1 MFSMMTGAP
10 HIQAVDAATGDILWD
25 EEIAALGNL
34 MTATGDTLLVAEP
47 HFNGT
52 NLLVARDVATGNEV
66 WSVNLSD
73 DPVAMTTAGNRVL
86 VLRSHGKLDAV
97 DLDTGEV
104 AYAVDVRGDAQ
115 NVNPYQSQDL
125 DHEDHRLAVDGDT
138 LYAALQDGSIVAV
151 DLATGTGKWWA
162 LREIPGQV

>member
-1 MFSMMTGAP
+1 MMTGAP

-73 DPVAMTTAGNRVL
+73 DPVG
-86 VLRSHGKLDAV
+86 LD
-97 DLDTGEV
+97 
-104 AYAVDVRGDAQ
+104 
-115 NVNPYQSQDL
+115 
-125 DHEDHRLAVDGDT
+125 
-138 LYAALQDGSIVAV
+138 SIVTLLGHAFAAHFG
-151 DLATGTGKWWA
+151 LLFWGPR
-162 LREIPGQV
+162 LRRASAGRSPIRADIHEPESVV